1 MGDFWFLGGRIVTH
15 GMEQQLCCNQLKD
28 QSYQRNAGSDPAPGE
43 PACWMRKVLQTSEKK
58 KKHNIRSLLSVMAK
72 VKLKECGRL
81 DLDARNLGFQSAF
94 SH

>member
-1 MGDFWFLGGRIVTH
+1 MH
-15 GMEQQLCCNQLKD
+15 
-28 QSYQRNAGSDPAPGE
+28 
-43 PACWMRKVLQTSEKK
+43 KVLQTNEKKK

-72 VKLKECGRL
+72 VKLKEYGRL